1 MKTRLYIPNSHYDGS
16 NIWLVKAPD
25 LNRGRCIKIGNNLD
39 KIKSLIKRFHDGI
52 VKDFKSEDAVEEEK
66 ESESNK

>member
-25 LNRGRCIKIGNNLD
+25 LNRGRCIKIGNSLD

-52 VKDFKSEDAVEEEK
+52 IKDFKSEEDAVVEEEK
-66 ESESNK
+66 ESNK